1 MTGLR
6 RAVTRF
12 AVLAVVLA
20 VAAACVSTTTGR
32 PRVEPASS
40 EEAAERYYQLGAR
53 YYRNGSY
60 ELARDRLKRA
70 LELDPRLAI
79 AHSTLAL
86 TYERLGNLR
95 LAEQHYSRA
104 VRLEPGNV
112 DVRNTYAV
120 FLCQQRRFDDA
131 NDQFQRA
138 RRIETVERPE
148 IMLTN
153 AGVCMSQKPDFELAE
168 EYFREALEHRATYGE
183 ALLQLTVL
191 KRRQGEDLASRAF
204 LQRYLSANPA
214 TPAVLLLAVQIER
227 AIGDER
233 AATDYANRLLREFPE
248 SPEARRVLQE
258 S

>member
-1 MTGLR
+1 MKTVRRTGGRL
-6 RAVTRF
+6 
-12 AVLAVVLA
+12 AVLAVIVA

-53 YYRNGSY
+53 YFRNGSY

-95 LAEQHYSRA
+95 LAEQHYARA
-104 VRLEPGNV
+104 VRLEPTSV
-112 DVRNTYAV
+112 DVRNAYAV

-131 NDQFQRA
+131 NEQFQRA
-138 RRIETVERPE
+138 RRIDTVERPE

-153 AGVCMSQKPDFELAE
+153 AGVCMSQKPDLALAE
-168 EYFREALEHRATYGE
+168 DYFREALEHRATYGE
-183 ALLQLTVL
+183 ALLQLSVL
-191 KRRQGEDLASRAF
+191 KRRQGDDLAARAF

-214 TPAVLLLAVQIER
+214 SPAVLLLAVQVER

-233 AATDYANRLLREFPE
+233 AANEYENRLLREFPE
-248 SPEARRVLQE
+248 SPEARRVLQGG
-258 S
+258 